1 MIIAPAGQGVGPFS
15 SLTQSMRRMS
25 STEAAAVKSRMIQVV
40 TVKSGDTVA
49 SLSARMAYPTLQAER
64 FRTLNALP
72 AGAALRPGQRV
83 KIVVY
88 G

>member
-1 MIIAPAGQGVGPFS
+1 LV
-15 SLTQSMRRMS
+15 QSMRRMTA
-25 STEAAAVKSRMIQVV
+25 TEAAAVKPRMIQVV

-49 SLSARMAYPTLQAER
+49 SLSSRMAYSTMQSER
-64 FRTLNALP
+64 FLTLNALP
-72 AGAALRPGQRV
+72 AGTALRPGQRV